1 MLVTPVVNNA
11 AYPFNATFNSQGGK
25 LSIQFAGSAFSSRAG
40 KVSVDLLMDGNV
52 IATASVFTNEVNS
65 HKALVSV
72 TVVISA
78 ASGSHTFSVAPS
90 SASTKVDQNDYFTV
104 TVTEDMLNHFETAT
118 LEAGYLVTPGWT
130 LDKPSSGDRE
140 HREVV
145 TFSKTF
151 NSPPEVMVAISGL
164 DIDEAKNS
172 RVRVYAQ
179 NITEEGFDLVFSTW
193 DDTTLYTVR
202 ATWLAFGDAQ

>member
-1 MLVTPVVNNA
+1 MRHIHLTQRSTVRE
-11 AYPFNATFNSQGGK
+11 GK
-25 LSIQFAGSAFSSRAG
+25 LSIQFAGSAFSGRGG

-65 HKALVSV
+65 HKALVPV

-78 ASGSHTFSVAPS
+78 APGSHTFSVAPS

-118 LEAGYLVTPGWT
+118 LEAGYRVTSGWT
-130 LDKPSSGDRE
+130 LDKPGAPRSGERE
-140 HREVV
+140 HREAI

-151 NSPPEVMVAISGL
+151 SSPPEVMVAISGL

-179 NITEEGFDLVFSTW
+179 NITEEGFDLVFTTW